1 LGGGVVLILRGL
13 GGRRKEAE
21 LLLESGGGFKE
32 KEMGVEE
39 EWCLV
44 ECNEKCECEVDNEKL
59 KDSIVIV
66 YGSREHNLL
75 LCCYNR

>member
-1 LGGGVVLILRGL
+1 
-13 GGRRKEAE
+13 
-21 LLLESGGGFKE
+21 
-32 KEMGVEE
+32 MGVEE